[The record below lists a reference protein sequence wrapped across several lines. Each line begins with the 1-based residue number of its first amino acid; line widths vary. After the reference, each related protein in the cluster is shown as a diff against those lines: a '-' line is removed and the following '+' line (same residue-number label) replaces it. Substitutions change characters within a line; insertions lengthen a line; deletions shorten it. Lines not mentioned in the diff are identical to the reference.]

1 MTHHESSYNYPL
13 LVDEALRAMVQRI
26 LRQTQ
31 HEGLDGNHHFYIS
44 FNTTHSAVRLSPQ
57 LRERYPEEMTI
68 VVQHQYWDLEV
79 ASQHFSLMLSFNNI
93 PEKLV
98 IPFEAVTAFADP
110 SVRFGVQFH
119 TRPDSHREIRE
130 LIEDDAS
137 IASFEE
143 DYEPQPK
150 ISDAD
155 KVISLDAFRKH

>member
-1 MTHHESSYNYPL
+1 MTHESSYNYPL

-44 FNTTHSAVRLSPQ
+44 FNTSHSGVHLSPQ

-79 ASQHFSLMLSFNNI
+79 HNQHFSLMLSFNNI

-119 TRPDSHREIRE
+119 TRPDNHKEIRDLLQE
-130 LIEDDAS
+130 NAAIT
-137 IASFEE
+137 SFEE
-143 DYEPQPK
+143 AYAPPTPP
-150 ISDAD
+150 SDAD
-155 KVISLDAFRKH
+155 KVISLDAFRKN